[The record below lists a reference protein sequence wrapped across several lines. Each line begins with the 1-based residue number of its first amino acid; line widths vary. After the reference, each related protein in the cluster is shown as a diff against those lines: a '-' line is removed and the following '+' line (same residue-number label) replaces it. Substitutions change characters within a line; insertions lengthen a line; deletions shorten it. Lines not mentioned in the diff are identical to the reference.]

1 MEETIID
8 FGEKNT
14 TEKEFYSNDNTKIFN
29 IDNININEILISK
42 GLFLGSNDNNYHV
55 IGYKHKRLNH
65 YI

>member
-42 GLFLGSNDNNYHV
+42 GLFLGSNDNNYYV
-55 IGYKHKRLNH
+55 IGYKQSKD
-65 YI
+65 